1 MDGDIKLLIKDMDV
15 SYNKNGHPTEALRH
29 VNLTV
34 RAREFVSVVGPSGCG
49 KSTLLKVICGLIR
62 PSRGRIYIDGK
73 EVTGVPDEVGFVF
86 QNDALLPW
94 MNVMD
99 NVRLPLDIK
108 GIPKKEQ
115 MKTAKRLIN
124 SVGLN
129 GFENYMISQL
139 SGGMKKKVTLAR
151 TFAHDPGLYLMDEPF
166 GPLDAQT
173 RVRIGEEFLAL
184 WEKFGKSVVFV
195 THDIEEAIA
204 LSDRVIVFTNRPGT
218 VRDEF
223 VVELGRP
230 RPFYM
235 SRFEPKFKTLQKE
248 IWRSLSSLEE
258 YNL

>member
-1 MDGDIKLLIKDMDV
+1 MGEDIKLSIKNIGV
-15 SYNKNGHPTEALRH
+15 SYSKNGRITEALRS
-29 VNLTV
+29 VSLTV
-34 RAREFVSVVGPSGCG
+34 KVREFVSVVGPSGCG
-49 KSTLLKVICGLIR
+49 KSTLLKVICGLIK
-62 PSRGRIYIDGK
+62 PTLGQIYIDGK
-73 EVTGVPDEVGFVF
+73 EVTGVPDKVGFVF

-94 MNVMD
+94 MSVMD

-108 GIPKKEQ
+108 GVPKKEQ
-115 MKTAKRLIN
+115 KETAKRLIC

-129 GFENYMISQL
+129 GFEDYMISQL
-139 SGGMKKKVTLAR
+139 SGGMKKRVTLAR
-151 TFAHDPGLYLMDEPF
+151 TFAYDPGLYLMDEPF

-184 WEKFGKSVVFV
+184 WEKFGKSVIFV

-204 LSDRVIVFTNRPGT
+204 LSDRVIVLTNRPGT
-218 VRDEF
+218 IKDEF

-235 SRFEPKFKTLQKE
+235 SRFEPRFKVLQRE
-248 IWRSLSSLEE
+248 IWGSLSSMEE